1 MFFNEWQLAYQIGE
15 RIERSTTTP
24 EVKMRYNMYRKVKLA
39 SRWMRYLSG
48 WQQLSPWN
56 SANLKLGRWPDAS
69 VCCACPSVWWLP
81 CITDAASGPMNCWCL
96 HYFSQWDWPLLPPL
110 PWRWIANAVTPE
122 QLPPCC
128 ASGGI
133 VSPLVGL
140 GNILVSTGVTFVVC
154 AICSLL
160 CALWAMR
167 KVPMKVAMC
176 RIFR

>member
-122 QLPPCC
+122 QLPPCWEHSVLLPEVLFLRWSAWEISLYLPELHLWSAPSVPC
-128 ASGGI
+128 
-133 VSPLVGL
+133 
-140 GNILVSTGVTFVVC
+140 FVHYGR
-154 AICSLL
+154 
-160 CALWAMR
+160 WGKYR
-167 KVPMKVAMC
+167 WK
-176 RIFR
+176 